1 MENAMPFVCNLTCGL
16 LLAAALIVPQYAS
29 AAPQMRYAKTE
40 LCRAKAEMTYIGP
53 R

>member
-1 MENAMPFVCNLTCGL
+1 MPIVCNLTCGL

-29 AAPQMRYAKTE
+29 AASVPPIHAPAQQQTPQNPD
-40 LCRAKAEMTYIGP
+40 LP

>member
-1 MENAMPFVCNLTCGL
+1 MMENRMPILCNLTCGL

-29 AAPQMRYAKTE
+29 AANVPPLHAPAQQQMPGNPG
-40 LCRAKAEMTYIGP
+40 LP